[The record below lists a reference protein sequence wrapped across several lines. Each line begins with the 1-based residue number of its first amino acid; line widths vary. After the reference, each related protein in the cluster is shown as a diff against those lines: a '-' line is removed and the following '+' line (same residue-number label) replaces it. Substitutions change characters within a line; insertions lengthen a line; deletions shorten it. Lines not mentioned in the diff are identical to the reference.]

1 MLRTFSRFALF
12 LIVFLATL
20 PVFAAPTPTLTIGT
34 GGAIL
39 IRGKP
44 RIPFGL
50 YHVSWLEDSAGSQRL
65 GQSLLTDI
73 GIIGSLGF
81 PLLQFNVSSSPIVQ
95 LQLDRAA
102 ESGIVVIGE
111 PDKRLWRDTEERQ
124 GNTATRV
131 TRHEPQV
138 DVWNIG
144 DDINWRDPNRKLP
157 LEPEELLH
165 RNKLMKE
172 TAPQSLSYA
181 SGVALDAEHGSSI
194 REMADYCGTVD
205 LLGFTSYTL
214 GEDTGIPEPLAL
226 EQTVRNF
233 RAVEDGCA
241 TPDQALLAIL
251 QLVPLASGPQPTI
264 LEVRNGAYAALMH
277 GFDGIMGYG
286 FYVEGVSEP
295 TYLPKTDTVFLGA
308 LATLAKEIDSLAP
321 WITGG
326 KRSHLPLTKEQM
338 VHAAE
343 WSQPDG
349 RLVIV
354 LSTERTKSTQIR
366 LSELHLSLKACE
378 MFKEKSGSEEFFP
391 LCGSIPFSHNSS
403 LRDSVS
409 LTLEPGQIRIFR
421 E

>member
-12 LIVFLATL
+12 LIVLFATL

-50 YHVSWLEDSAGSQRL
+50 YHVSWLEDSAGRQRL
-65 GQSLLTDI
+65 GQSLLADI

-81 PLLQFNVSSSPIVQ
+81 PLMQFNVSSSPIVQ

-124 GNTATRV
+124 GDAAPRV

-157 LEPEELLH
+157 LEPKELLH
-165 RNKLMKE
+165 RNNLMKE

-194 REMADYCGTVD
+194 RAMADYCGTVD

-251 QLVPLASGPQPTI
+251 QLVPLASGPQPTL

-295 TYLPKTDTVFLGA
+295 TYLPKTDPIFFSEIG
-308 LATLAKEIDSLAP
+308 TLAKELDSLAP
-321 WITGG
+321 WIAVG
-326 KRSHLPLTKEQM
+326 KRSHIPLTTKHK

-343 WSQPDG
+343 WSKSDG

-354 LSTERTKSTQIR
+354 LSTERTASTEIMVPD
-366 LSELHLSLKACE
+366 LHLSQKACE
-378 MFKEKSGSEEFFP
+378 MFVKKRGFKQP
-391 LCGSIPFSHNSS
+391 LPDCGSIVESKIPLHQQGISVT
-403 LRDSVS
+403 LR
-409 LTLEPGQIRIFR
+409 PGEVRIFR